1 MMVSETM
8 VTEADVI
15 CPATLQ
21 QVRDVQRPAVFGD
34 AGAVAGESVPADISR
49 MESVSVIGG
58 GGLSSELDSGELDP
72 DRMVGGVRELLS
84 DFRALF

>member
-34 AGAVAGESVPADISR
+34 AGAGAVAGESVPADISR
-49 MESVSVIGG
+49 MESVTPVILKPFGFFA
-58 GGLSSELDSGELDP
+58 SFERRRQS
-72 DRMVGGVRELLS
+72 
-84 DFRALF
+84 

>member
-1 MMVSETM
+1 M
-8 VTEADVI
+8 
-15 CPATLQ
+15 
-21 QVRDVQRPAVFGD
+21 
-34 AGAVAGESVPADISR
+34 
-49 MESVSVIGG
+49 IGG